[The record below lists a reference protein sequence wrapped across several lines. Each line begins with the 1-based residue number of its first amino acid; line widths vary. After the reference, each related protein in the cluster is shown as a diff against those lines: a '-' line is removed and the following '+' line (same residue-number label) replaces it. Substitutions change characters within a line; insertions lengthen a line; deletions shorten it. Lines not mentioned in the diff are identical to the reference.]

1 MKTTISKLGFILSLL
16 MLMGIFS
23 TVAAQGIEFHHGTF
37 AEAKAKAAKENK
49 IIFVDA
55 YAKWCGPCKWMAA
68 NTFTDQA
75 VGEYFNEHFV
85 AVKMDMEVGEGREL
99 ARGWGIRAYPTL
111 LFFDAEGKEVHRDL
125 GAKKADQLISLGKK
139 VIEANKS

>member
-1 MKTTISKLGFILSLL
+1 MNATIRKIGLLFSLI
-16 MLMGIFS
+16 MVAGIFG
-23 TVAAQGIEFHHGTF
+23 TVSAQGIEFHHGTF

-68 NTFTDQA
+68 NTFTDTE
-75 VGEYFNEHFV
+75 VGEYFNDNFIP
-85 AVKMDMEVGEGREL
+85 VKMDMEVGEGRTL
-99 ARGWGIRAYPTL
+99 ARQWGIRAYPTL

-125 GAKKADQLISLGKK
+125 GAKKKEQLLQLGKTVVEK
-139 VIEANKS
+139 KS